1 MEKKPSSFVE
11 ITVEFG
17 KFLKHGF
24 HNLWKNDSLTHVSKN
39 SKMIRI
45 SFRPGTKITI
55 MDTEI
60 ILENPDFIEVPEKY
74 KKAA

>member
-1 MEKKPSSFVE
+1 MKKKPSSFVE
-11 ITVEFG
+11 ITVELG

-24 HNLWKNDSLTHVSKN
+24 HNLRKNDSLTHVSKN
-39 SKMIRI
+39 SKMVRI

-60 ILENPDFIEVPEKY
+60 ILENPDFIEVPEENKM
-74 KKAA
+74 AA